1 MEQSFL
7 PMLFRMKHIMRWGL
21 MFNTQPE
28 SLSLHSA
35 ECAFLAHFLAVL
47 GNTYLDREHNA
58 DRIAALALF
67 HDATEI
73 LTGDLPTPVKYF
85 NGDIFAA
92 YKGIEEA
99 AADKLL
105 EGLPGELRDIYSGYF
120 KSGNEYETLLV
131 KAADRLCAY
140 IKCVNEVNAGNKEF
154 EAPYEACRAK
164 LRAAAADCPELE
176 LFTERFLD
184 AFTLS
189 LDNLNIKFVN
199 K

>member
-21 MFNTQPE
+21 MHNTQPE

-35 ECAFLAHFLAVL
+35 ECAFLAHFLATL
-47 GNTYLDREHNA
+47 GNEYLGRAHNA

-85 NGDIFAA
+85 NDDILTA

-99 AADKLL
+99 AAKKLL
-105 EGLPGELRDIYSGYF
+105 EGLPEELRGVYSGYLGQ
-120 KSGNEYETLLV
+120 SSESEALIL
-131 KAADRLCAY
+131 KAADRLCAC
-140 IKCVNEVNAGNKEF
+140 IKCVHEVNAGNKEF
-154 EAPYEACRAK
+154 EAPLTACREKVLAT
-164 LRAAAADCPELE
+164 ASACPELA
-176 LFTERFLD
+176 LFMERFFD

-189 LDNLNIKFVN
+189 LDNLRIKFQS
-199 K
+199 